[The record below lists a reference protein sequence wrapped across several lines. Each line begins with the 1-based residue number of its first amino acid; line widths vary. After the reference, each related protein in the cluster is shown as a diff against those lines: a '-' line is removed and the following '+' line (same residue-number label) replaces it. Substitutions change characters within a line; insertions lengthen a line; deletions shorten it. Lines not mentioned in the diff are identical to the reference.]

1 MQLLA
6 VQDDTFINADKINS
20 IKIRKMST
28 GVSILI
34 NLEGQTITLKR
45 PVADFL
51 NDLSN
56 MGIDLVDKIDIAS
69 KSQQKM
75 NDQFVSL

>member
-1 MQLLA
+1 MNLLA
-6 VQDDTFINADKINS
+6 VQDDTFINPDKINS
-20 IKIRKMST
+20 IKIRRLST

-51 NDLSN
+51 TDLSN
-56 MGIDLVDKIDIAS
+56 MGIDLVDKIDVAS
-69 KSQQKM
+69 KSQEKM
-75 NDQFVSL
+75 MDQFVSV

>member
-6 VQDDTFINADKINS
+6 VQDDTFINVDKINS
-20 IKIRKMST
+20 IKIRKLST

-34 NLEGQTITLKR
+34 NLEGQTITLRR

-51 NDLSN
+51 TDLSN
-56 MGIDLVDKIDIAS
+56 MGIDLVDKIDVAS
-69 KSQQKM
+69 KSQEKM
-75 NDQFVSL
+75 MDQFVSV